1 MITGSQFF
9 VVLLTYEY
17 LCTANTDRSSSV
29 YRIHSYDR
37 NRITYR
43 RVILVSVFIVEISS
57 DPIVLLYLLKYNT
70 MQPIRTIEHEL
81 FLSFTCNF
89 STFSSWHTDLCTPNI
104 VSAGVFWFDS
114 IRRYTW
120 TWTVHHWTAACSIP
134 RLFFLVPQRSSRT
147 LYNFQE
153 SFHYKCNCLFKMR
166 RIGHQNL
173 LKIQTGYFGT
183 KDAFNC
189 SVSYKISN
197 RFQMVWLDRFAY
209 DPAMIVP
216 LLGALFRLF
225 LSYRLPKG
233 FCMGIA
239 LATTDIQISW
249 AQINPDVSV
258 GKRCRTKRN
267 QNVAQSKTTQ

>member
-1 MITGSQFF
+1 MNCFCR
-9 VVLLTYEY
+9 L
-17 LCTANTDRSSSV
+17 
-29 YRIHSYDR
+29 H
-37 NRITYR
+37 
-43 RVILVSVFIVEISS
+43 VILALFPRDTQTSVHLTSYRLGSFGLIVFVDIRELERFIIGLRLV
-57 DPIVLLYLLKYNT
+57 
-70 MQPIRTIEHEL
+70 L
-81 FLSFTCNF
+81 FL
-89 STFSSWHTDLCTPNI
+89 
-104 VSAGVFWFDS
+104 VF
-114 IRRYTW
+114 
-120 TWTVHHWTAACSIP
+120 
-134 RLFFLVPQRSSRT
+134 FFFVPQRSSRT